1 LVIRQVLPFGSE
13 PTIRRLPPHIRS
25 AIGISLALHAAA
37 VGYLAYMKFN
47 PPVELPPPAERIIQV
62 PIIDWPPAKPIE
74 NPKPAPPPHPTTTT
88 YLPLDLPLP
97 VTPTRPVEAQAFTP
111 IDTVTTQPPAGVE
124 DPPTEHVIGN
134 PTWLRKPSGEEMARY
149 YPDSAARRGLSGLAT
164 LSCFVTAA
172 GTVRNCE
179 VVGETPQTAGFGAAA
194 LKLAR
199 LFRMAPQTMDGQPVE
214 GGTVRIPIRFTI
226 AG

>member
-1 LVIRQVLPFGSE
+1 MVIRQVLPFGSE
-13 PTIRRLPPHIRS
+13 PTIRHLPPHIRS
-25 AIGISLALHAAA
+25 AISISLALHAAA

-62 PIIDWPPAKPIE
+62 PIIDWPPAQPIE
-74 NPKPAPPPHPTTTT
+74 NQKAPPPIHPPRTT
-88 YLPLDLPLP
+88 YLRFDPPLP
-97 VTPTRPVEAQAFTP
+97 VTPTRQDEAQAFTP
-111 IDTVTTQPPAGVE
+111 IETVTTQLPSKVE
-124 DPPTEHVIGN
+124 DPPVDHVIGS

-164 LSCFVTAA
+164 LSCSVTAA
-172 GTVRNCE
+172 GTVRDCE

-214 GGTVRIPIRFTI
+214 GGTVRIPIRFAI
-226 AG
+226 AS

>member
-1 LVIRQVLPFGSE
+1 MRQVLPFGSE

-74 NPKPAPPPHPTTTT
+74 NQKAPPPIRRPTET
-88 YLPLDLPLP
+88 YLSSDPPLP
-97 VTPTRPVEAQAFTP
+97 VTPTRQVEAQVFTP
-111 IDTVTTQPPAGVE
+111 TETVTAQPPATVE
-124 DPPTEHVIGN
+124 VPPADHVIGN

-149 YPDSAARRGLSGLAT
+149 YPDSAARRGLSGAAT
-164 LSCFVTAA
+164 LSCSVTAA
-172 GTVRNCE
+172 GTVRDCE

-214 GGTVRIPIRFTI
+214 GGTVRIPIRFAI
-226 AG
+226 G